1 MQASEKIKIV
11 IADDHAVFRDGLR
24 FLIQRE
30 KNIEIVGEAATG
42 RDLLLY
48 VEQQHPQVV
57 ITDLVMPLFSG
68 LDAIREMV
76 IRFPAVKIIA
86 LSSFDHEQLI
96 IDALELGAN
105 GFIIKN
111 APKGEIVNA
120 IRTVHQ
126 GQPYYCMSTTPEL
139 TRKISDS
146 DFDPY
151 KNKVGIALTE
161 HEKEIIVFL
170 CEERKN
176 EEIAKLMGISIRTL
190 ERMRLQIQEKIGV
203 RSLAGLVI
211 FAVKRK
217 MYRIPN

>member
-1 MQASEKIKIV
+1 
-11 IADDHAVFRDGLR
+11 
-24 FLIQRE
+24 
-30 KNIEIVGEAATG
+30 
-42 RDLLLY
+42 
-48 VEQQHPQVV
+48 
-57 ITDLVMPLFSG
+57 
-68 LDAIREMV
+68 
-76 IRFPAVKIIA
+76 
-86 LSSFDHEQLI
+86 
-96 IDALELGAN
+96 
-105 GFIIKN
+105 
-111 APKGEIVNA
+111 
-120 IRTVHQ
+120 
-126 GQPYYCMSTTPEL
+126 MSTTPEL